1 MYGDFPTYVIKVV
14 EVCFSFARLCC
25 KTFYPLIWIRS
36 GYIKQLTRLLR
47 KRRRQRIKLMAQNS
61 LQKLVL
67 EKWVGTIPAYFIVN
81 FVSLSMRSAYCFIM
95 LVIEITHCARSAV
108 QISHQNKVTAKKT
121 LITSDICMMFTH
133 EPSLRGRRSEGVK
146 RAVNSSV
153 KVHCWDLQISH
164 SGAVAIESRSF
175 LCFTPAASTVYKTF
189 SRSKNYLLRKQTLQ
203 R

>member
-1 MYGDFPTYVIKVV
+1 MSRYNSCLLYRQFRFPFHAFGVLLYHV
-14 EVCFSFARLCC
+14 SDRNYALCSKC
-25 KTFYPLIWIRS
+25 STNISP
-36 GYIKQLTRLLR
+36 KQSH
-47 KRRRQRIKLMAQNS
+47 RQ
-61 LQKLVL
+61 
-67 EKWVGTIPAYFIVN
+67 
-81 FVSLSMRSAYCFIM
+81 
-95 LVIEITHCARSAV
+95 
-108 QISHQNKVTAKKT
+108 KT

-175 LCFTPAASTVYKTF
+175 LCFTPAAWTVYKTF

>member
-81 FVSLSMRSAYCFIM
+81 FVSLSMRSVYCFIM

-108 QISHQNKVTAKKT
+108 QISHQNKVTAKNTNHKRYMYDVHAWT
-121 LITSDICMMFTH
+121 KPAWSTFRRGKEGSEFECKSALLGSTNIAFRGGCDWIPLF
-133 EPSLRGRRSEGVK
+133 SLFHARCVDG
-146 RAVNSSV
+146 
-153 KVHCWDLQISH
+153 L
-164 SGAVAIESRSF
+164 
-175 LCFTPAASTVYKTF
+175 
-189 SRSKNYLLRKQTLQ
+189 
-203 R
+203 

>member
-1 MYGDFPTYVIKVV
+1 
-14 EVCFSFARLCC
+14 
-25 KTFYPLIWIRS
+25 
-36 GYIKQLTRLLR
+36 
-47 KRRRQRIKLMAQNS
+47 
-61 LQKLVL
+61 
-67 EKWVGTIPAYFIVN
+67 
-81 FVSLSMRSAYCFIM
+81 MRSAYCFIM

-108 QISHQNKVTAKKT
+108 QISHQNKVSRAIKCHRLKT